1 MIRRISD
8 FAKIFVF
15 IFLVSALFGSF
26 AGARD
31 DLATEDLFGPDCR
44 EYLIPR
50 PKEDFNEKTHLISR
64 FQKYHIGRR
73 GDGRGF
79 YIVPKNPRRPSIV
92 RRVDIRLRGPLIRSE
107 EWRLPDKEMY
117 FVSTG
122 FDNMKDESFLINSE
136 VVGHVLN
143 HPGKS
148 LDINFTQERAAEE
161 LRLTAFR
168 WSVHDAV
175 LATYTERKGYLS
187 PGDFHSLVAYNRDS
201 SHNDVFA
208 LMYIPPVF
216 LTNVDVRDVVPQLAM
231 TIQISYLGSRNYL
244 EPSLKGV
251 MAARGFGYY
260 EGLDKLPFEYR
271 LPKSEASLIRTEF
284 YSQFDPRTTCEM
296 NRYMKVH
303 DFHIQPF
310 QDRFLLKAMRR
321 AEDRGMKTIV
331 VSADSKTSILYRRY
345 GFKIWKQL
353 PTNGEEPEYLLFMK
367 VGGLEYIKFVSRLA
381 LGSAHVWV
389 DWRK

>member
-1 MIRRISD
+1 MVRRIFD

-15 IFLVSALFGSF
+15 IFLVSAFFGSS

-44 EYLIPR
+44 EYLIPQ
-50 PKEDFNEKTHLISR
+50 PKEDFDEKIHLISR
-64 FQKYHIGRR
+64 FQNYHIGRR
-73 GDGRGF
+73 RDGRGF

-92 RRVDIRLRGPLIRSE
+92 RRSIIRLRGPLIRSE

-136 VVGHVLN
+136 VVGHMIN
-143 HPGKS
+143 HPGTS

-161 LRLTAFR
+161 LRLTTFR

-187 PGDFHSLVAYNRDS
+187 PADFYSLVAYNRDS

-216 LTNVDVRDVVPQLAM
+216 LTNIDVRDIVPQLAM

-271 LPKSEASLIRTEF
+271 LPKSEASAVRKEF
-284 YSQFDPRTTCEM
+284 YSQFDLRTTCEM

-303 DFHIQPF
+303 DFHVQPF

-331 VSADSKTSILYRRY
+331 VSADSKTLILYRRY

-353 PTNGEEPEYLLFMK
+353 PTNGEEREYLLFMK
-367 VGGLEYIKFVSRLA
+367 VGSPEYLKFVSRLA